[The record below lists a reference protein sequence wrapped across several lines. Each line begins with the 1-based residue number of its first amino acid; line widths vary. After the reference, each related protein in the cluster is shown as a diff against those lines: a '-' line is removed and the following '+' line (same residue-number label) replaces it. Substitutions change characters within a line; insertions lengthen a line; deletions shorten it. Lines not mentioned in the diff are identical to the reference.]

1 MAYQTRCSKGA
12 DDGVSS
18 AAQMEPGR
26 ERMQSI
32 SPPTFQPTPSCFHSL
47 TVLSRWEWN
56 SGKWT
61 GRRAGTEMIAR
72 KPVITDRVR
81 AESTGPVINM
91 CTWCQDSCSFVSGN
105 SLGHVGVFLPCS
117 YFLFSFPCP
126 WTYKFPIFAFF
137 SRPVPHHVERTLHSR
152 KGHHPVDSTQWGLL
166 LCCAVFRWVFQH
178 RLQVIFIL
186 FCFILFCLM
195 QKKDG
200 YFCPCGSVCRK
211 KNVQVVPSCVQC
223 EVSHPSI
230 SDLDTF
236 LLKS

>member
-1 MAYQTRCSKGA
+1 M
-12 DDGVSS
+12 
-18 AAQMEPGR
+18 
-26 ERMQSI
+26 
-32 SPPTFQPTPSCFHSL
+32 
-47 TVLSRWEWN
+47 
-56 SGKWT
+56 
-61 GRRAGTEMIAR
+61 
-72 KPVITDRVR
+72 
-81 AESTGPVINM
+81 
-91 CTWCQDSCSFVSGN
+91 
-105 SLGHVGVFLPCS
+105 
-117 YFLFSFPCP
+117 FSFPCP

-223 EVSHPSI
+223 EVSHPCI
-230 SDLDTF
+230 SNLDTF
-236 LLKS
+236 YLNLKTVLLSSYVLWSIVCMGINGAVFVCVFFHSWHKCQFSCCSLS